1 MKIHALNYRTLRNE
15 EFLGLHKYFVEQTAS
30 ITSEEI
36 RKSIEAYRTSVTEYA
51 NLIEVS
57 VDESAAR
64 AVSRL
69 DSERNA
75 AYSSCRNFA
84 KSLKSLADS
93 GVVATGER
101 LRKIFAENAD
111 PTRLNQDQ
119 STGTFTNLINTLKE
133 IGDDKLSACGFK
145 PWLENLESK
154 HNEYLTAVQNRN
166 KEIASKVADANLDM
180 REFERVAL
188 LGAVDRRWMDHIDA
202 MDELRDGIG
211 LRAYGQKNPII
222 EYKREGYDMFEEM
235 VHLIQEDTLRRLY
248 FTVLAKPVERKQVAQ
263 PTAAS
268 HGEEGKK
275 VPVKKTDKKVGPNDP
290 CPCGS
295 GKKYKKCCGAQ

>member
-93 GVVATGER
+93 GVVER
-101 LRKIFAENAD
+101 ENVSARSLPRT
-111 PTRLNQDQ
+111 PTPR
-119 STGTFTNLINTLKE
+119 G
-133 IGDDKLSACGFK
+133 
-145 PWLENLESK
+145 
-154 HNEYLTAVQNRN
+154 
-166 KEIASKVADANLDM
+166 
-180 REFERVAL
+180 
-188 LGAVDRRWMDHIDA
+188 
-202 MDELRDGIG
+202 
-211 LRAYGQKNPII
+211 
-222 EYKREGYDMFEEM
+222 
-235 VHLIQEDTLRRLY
+235 
-248 FTVLAKPVERKQVAQ
+248 
-263 PTAAS
+263 
-268 HGEEGKK
+268 
-275 VPVKKTDKKVGPNDP
+275 
-290 CPCGS
+290 
-295 GKKYKKCCGAQ
+295 